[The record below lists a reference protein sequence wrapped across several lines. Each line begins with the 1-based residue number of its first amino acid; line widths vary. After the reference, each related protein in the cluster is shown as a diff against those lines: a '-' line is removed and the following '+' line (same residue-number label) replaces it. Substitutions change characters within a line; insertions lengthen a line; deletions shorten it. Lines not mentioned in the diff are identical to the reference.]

1 MLGLFGIL
9 NLGARSLQTQQVGVE
24 VTGHNLANVNNPAYS
39 RQRVS
44 IQTTEPMPTPYGPQG
59 TGAQVITIQQ
69 LRDELIDAQVRGEQS
84 VGGYWQA
91 LQTLLQNAQ
100 AGLGEFLDRNA
111 DNVGSAALAGGA
123 GGSHGLAD
131 EISGLFNA
139 FQGLATSPASDAERQ
154 ALISQAQLL
163 STRFNQ
169 VAGHLT
175 DLRTALNASLDSDVT
190 SANQLFSD
198 IAKLNDQIATAELP
212 QGDRA
217 NDLRD
222 LREAKLEALS
232 KLVNFDTSSAPDGSV
247 DITIGGSPIVT
258 GNQVVDTLE
267 TYDAG
272 GGQMLIRT
280 VNTATP
286 LTLAGGSIQG
296 TIDGRDGTLLSLQN
310 SLDTLANTLITSIN
324 AVHSTGFSLTGS
336 TGANFF
342 SGTNAATISV
352 NAALVGQP
360 SLIQA
365 SGISGETGNNSVALA
380 LAQLAQQINGSLNN
394 QTFSDAYGQIVGD
407 FGNAL
412 KSANDQLA
420 SHAAVNT
427 MLLQQRDS
435 VSGVSLDE
443 EMTNLM
449 MYQRAYQASAKL
461 VTTADDMLDTVLNM
475 KR

>member
-24 VTGHNLANVNNPAYS
+24 VTGHNLANVNNPAYA
-39 RQRVS
+39 RQRVL
-44 IQTTEPMPTPYGPQG
+44 IQTTDPVSTSFGPQG
-59 TGAQVITIQQ
+59 TGAQVVSIQQ
-69 LRDELIDAQVRGEQS
+69 LRSDLIDAQLRGEQS

-123 GGSHGLAD
+123 GAAQGLAD
-131 EISGLFNA
+131 QITGLFNA
-139 FQGLATSPASDAERQ
+139 FQSLATSPASDAARQ

-175 DLRTALNASLDSDVT
+175 DLRASLNASLDSDVT
-190 SANQLFSD
+190 SVNQLLSE
-198 IAKLNDQIATAELP
+198 IAGLNDQIATAELP
-212 QGDRA
+212 QGERA

-222 LREAKLEALS
+222 LREAKLEELS
-232 KLVNFDTSSAPDGSV
+232 KLVNFDTSNAPDGSV
-247 DITIGGSPIVT
+247 DISIGGSQVVA
-258 GNQVVDTLE
+258 GNQLLDTLQ

-280 VNTATP
+280 VTSATP
-286 LTLAGGSIQG
+286 LTLTGGSIQG

-310 SLDTLANTLITSIN
+310 SLDALAGTLITQVN

-342 SGTNAATISV
+342 SGTDAATISV
-352 NAALVGQP
+352 NPILAGQP

-365 SGISGETGNNSVALA
+365 SGISGETGNNTVALA
-380 LAQLAQQINGSLNN
+380 LAQLSQQLNGPLNN
-394 QTFSDAYGQIVGD
+394 QTFSAAYGQIVGD

-420 SHAAVNT
+420 SNAAVNS

-435 VSGVSLDE
+435 VSGVSIDE

-449 MYQRAYQASAKL
+449 MYQRAYQASARI